1 MASDIFHKIHDF
13 AGDPLAHKVDHQF
26 LKLGADFDRI
36 GDAFSDLATDALK
49 LSDHKPAHDALIK
62 HDVDTIGLDFI
73 KLGVETIKLDDV
85 LHKFDDIVLKFA
97 DQTIKL
103 DTGDL
108 VGDQNQLK
116 LGDDFL
122 KLDSDFHF
130 TSLD

>member
-1 MASDIFHKIHDF
+1 MASDIFHKIHDL

-26 LKLGADFDRI
+26 LKLGDDFDRI
-36 GDAFSDLATDALK
+36 GDALK

-108 VGDQNQLK
+108 VDDQ
-116 LGDDFL
+116 
-122 KLDSDFHF
+122 
-130 TSLD
+130 TS